1 MTGVTVR
8 KFFVERLVM
17 RHPVAG
23 HTLGNPLVLILVAV
37 NTQEIP
43 VLSGGLCQLLGFRRM
58 TSGAEARR
66 NKVVVSDLGGHMRLM
81 AAEAVFIDHVRRMRI
96 VALLTLEKLS
106 VTAVAFRT
114 IEQRMRAR
122 IVLQLLSLMGMT
134 GRTGR
139 RDPRR
144 SRELDIPGTVG
155 GMTAE
160 AVADGIVTIFFRLVA
175 TGAFGDRPRPP
186 GRMLDMTIQTGHSCL
201 VQAATTFNIP
211 NLLLVAILAIVR
223 FEVDEHTLGPNRS
236 TGEDPR
242 CEGYNRQQRQKNLPM
257 TRILELRLTG
267 TPAPAP

>member
-1 MTGVTVR
+1 M
-8 KFFVERLVM
+8 ERLVM

-23 HTLGNPLVLILVAV
+23 HALGNPLVLILVAV
-37 NTQEIP
+37 DAQKIP
-43 VLSGGLCQLLGFRRM
+43 MFGGGLCQLLGFRRM

-155 GMTAE
+155 GMAAE
-160 AVADGIVTIFFRLVA
+160 AVADGIVTVFFRLVA
-175 TGAFGDRPRPP
+175 TGAFGDRLRPP
-186 GRMLDMTIQTGHSCL
+186 GRMLDMTIQTGHGRL
-201 VQAATTFNIP
+201 VQAAATFDIP
-211 NLLLVAILAIVR
+211 NLLHVAILAIVR
-223 FEVDEHTLGPNRS
+223 FEVDQHALGPNRNAS
-236 TGEDPR
+236 EDPR
-242 CEGYNRQQRQKNLPM
+242 REGHNRQQRQESPAHDAHP
-257 TRILELRLTG
+257 R
-267 TPAPAP
+267 TPTHRHPRSRP